1 MKVRVLAAV
10 VALLLSAC
18 GNAGSS
24 SNHAALTPARGAT
37 VSIATTPASSSTGA
51 STATSAEV
59 TQLARYDGYGD
70 MRFGMD
76 AKAFEKAWSGKL
88 ADTTPAP
95 GSSCFYRRPMWV
107 KQPRDFAFMFE
118 GGHFVR
124 YEVGTTKEAAP
135 GGGKVGMSE
144 AQIRA
149 LYGSNLDDEPHKYTT
164 GAKYL
169 RIKAPQGDGVLLFE
183 TGADGKV
190 TRWRVGVPPQIDY
203 VEGCA

>member
-1 MKVRVLAAV
+1 MKVLVLAAV

-24 SNHAALTPARGAT
+24 SNHAALTPARAAT
-37 VSIATTPASSSTGA
+37 VSTATTPASSSTGA
-51 STATSAEV
+51 STVTSEA

-76 AKAFEKAWSGKL
+76 ANAFEKAWSGKL

-149 LYGSNLDDEPHKYTT
+149 LYGSNLDDEPHKYMT

-183 TGADGKV
+183 TGADGRV